1 MNCNL
6 PKMNLYQFPNS
17 DGVALHISAMPT
29 ELDEVTIFHA
39 HWTRALDASLALD
52 VSLGRQ
58 PWTSARPWTSALDV
72 SPVLDVSLGRQ
83 PWTSALG
90 VNLALDVNLAWDIK
104 SAKINGKCRFF
115 VHVCSIL
122 LFFFVFFVLAICL
135 GRQFWTSAW
144 PWTSALDVSPAL
156 DVSLGRQPWTS
167 TWPWTSTRPWTSAL
181 DVIAPFKARARTF
194 KTLTS
199 NYTNQTQKRETYVQ
213 YMSCS
218 KVLFFTK

>member
-6 PKMNLYQFPNS
+6 PTMNLYQFPNS

-83 PWTSALG
+83 PWTSAL
-90 VNLALDVNLAWDIK
+90 
-104 SAKINGKCRFF
+104 
-115 VHVCSIL
+115 
-122 LFFFVFFVLAICL
+122 
-135 GRQFWTSAW
+135 
-144 PWTSALDVSPAL
+144 DVSPAL

>member
-1 MNCNL
+1 
-6 PKMNLYQFPNS
+6 MNLYQFPNS

-115 VHVCSIL
+115 MHVCSIL
-122 LFFFVFFVLAICL
+122 LFFCVFCIGHL
-135 GRQFWTSAW
+135 
-144 PWTSALDVSPAL
+144 PWTSILDVSLAL
-156 DVSLGRQPWTS
+156 DVSLGRQPGLG
-167 TWPWTSTRPWTSAL
+167 RQPWTSAL
-181 DVIAPFKARARTF
+181 DVNLALDVNPALDISPGRHRPFQSSR
-194 KTLTS
+194 S
-199 NYTNQTQKRETYVQ
+199 HI
-213 YMSCS
+213 
-218 KVLFFTK
+218 